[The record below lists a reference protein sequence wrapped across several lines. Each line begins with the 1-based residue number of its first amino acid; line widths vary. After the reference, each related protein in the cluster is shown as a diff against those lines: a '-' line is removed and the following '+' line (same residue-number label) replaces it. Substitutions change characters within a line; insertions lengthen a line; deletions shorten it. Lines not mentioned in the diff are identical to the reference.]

1 MGLLGVGLGGMA
13 RQQVQA
19 VPAQALRPPAAL
31 DEAEFLG
38 ACVRCGL
45 CVEACPYD
53 TLKLARLFEPVTTG
67 TPTSRR
73 ARPVRDVTTSP
84 AWRPARA
91 GRLDRAMTD
100 IDQARMG
107 VAVLIDHETCLN
119 YLGLRCDVCYRSAPH
134 RQGHYP

>member
-31 DEAEFLG
+31 DEAQFLG

-73 ARPVRDVTTSP
+73 APSRARCVKTSP
-84 AWRPARA
+84 AWWPARA
-91 GRLDRAMTD
+91 GRWIR
-100 IDQARMG
+100 
-107 VAVLIDHETCLN
+107 
-119 YLGLRCDVCYRSAPH
+119 P
-134 RQGHYP
+134 